1 MYIHFTRDDR
11 SVISNCLRME
21 ESYSSIGKRIG
32 KDKGAVFREV
42 QRNKDKD
49 GTYDARR
56 ADKRAKERRKCS
68 KIKYRKLENDQ
79 DLSFKIEERLD
90 PLTSPEVVA
99 HELGISHEI
108 IYSWICRSRPDL
120 KQQLPQRGKKRR
132 RYGSKRGKK
141 QGWTQNVRSIDEK
154 PETEECWEGDTVK
167 GITKERLLTHVEQKS
182 LFTRVDLLPDGTADA
197 VHAILNKK
205 PLPEVIVYD
214 RGSEFALWK
223 MIERDTGADIYFAY
237 PRHPW
242 ERAKNENTN
251 GRLRRVFPKKF
262 NFSKINQKDVDKVVW
277 KMNHTPRKSLSW
289 RTPCAV
295 YGKCCTSS

>member
-1 MYIHFTRDDR
+1 MYTHFNRDDR
-11 SVISNCLRME
+11 SVISSCLRMG
-21 ESYSSIGKRIG
+21 ESYSSIGERIG
-32 KDKGAVFREV
+32 KNKGAIFREI

-49 GTYDARR
+49 GAYDARR
-56 ADKRAKERRKCS
+56 ADKRARERRKHS
-68 KIKYRKLENDQ
+68 KVKCRKIENNK
-79 DLSFKIEERLD
+79 DLSFKIEERID

-99 HELGISHEI
+99 YELGISHET
-108 IYSWICRSRPDL
+108 IYSWIYRSRPDL

-132 RYGSKRGKK
+132 RYGSKRSKK

-154 PETEECWEGDTVK
+154 PETGECWEGDTVK

-197 VHAILNKK
+197 VHAILKKK
-205 PLPEVIVYD
+205 PLPEIIVYD
-214 RGSEFALWK
+214 RGPEFALWK

-237 PRHPW
+237 PYHPW
-242 ERAKNENTN
+242 ERGKNENTN

-262 NFSKINQKDVDKVVW
+262 NFSKINQRDVDGVVW
-277 KMNHTPRKSLSW
+277 VMNHTPRKSLSW
-289 RTPCAV
+289 RTPCTV